1 MAYVAASAVTGMS
14 VQVLSQGGTPNS
26 DCARFLIYGTYTAAD
41 FYLRFGAT
49 VNTTTGAETTA
60 GIAFKPG
67 KVVVINTT
75 QNTMGIW
82 YLDDTT
88 NLANSGFTVVGS
100 TGAYTAVAKGSA
112 GVSMDGGKLQ
122 FDVSACCP
130 ITDNDECIIEL
141 YRG

>member
-1 MAYVAASAVTGMS
+1 MAYVAASAVSGMS

-26 DCARFLIYGTYTAAD
+26 DCMRLLIYGTYTAAD

-49 VNTTTGAETTA
+49 VSSTGTETTA
-60 GIAFKPG
+60 GIAFVPG
-67 KVVVINTT
+67 KVRILNTT
-75 QNTMGIW
+75 DGTIGEW

-88 NLANSGFTVVGS
+88 NLANSGFTQVAAGDK
-100 TGAYTAVAKGSA
+100 TMVAKASA
-112 GVSMDGGKLQ
+112 GVSLDGGKLQ

>member
-14 VQVLSQGGTPNS
+14 VQVLSQGGTPNA
-26 DCARFLIYGTYTAAD
+26 DCVRLLIYGTYTAAD
-41 FYLRFGAT
+41 FYLKASDGVLFQ
-49 VNTTTGAETTA
+49 
-60 GIAFKPG
+60 PG
-67 KVVVINTT
+67 KVRIYNTT
-75 QNTMGIW
+75 DATVSEW

-88 NLANSGFTVVGS
+88 NLTNSGYTQVAAGDK
-100 TGAYTAVAKGSA
+100 TAVAKGSA

-122 FDVSACCP
+122 FDVSACL

>member
-14 VQVLSQGGTPNS
+14 VQVLSQGGTPNT
-26 DCARFLIYGTYTAAD
+26 DIVRLLIYGTSTAAD

-49 VNTTTGAETTA
+49 VSSTGTETTP

-67 KVVVINTT
+67 KVRILNTT
-75 QNTMGIW
+75 DGTTGEW
-82 YLDDTT
+82 YLDDVT
-88 NLANSGFTVVGS
+88 NMANSGFTQVAAGDKTMVVK
-100 TGAYTAVAKGSA
+100 ANA

-130 ITDNDECIIEL
+130 ITDNDVCIIEL

>member
-1 MAYVAASAVTGMS
+1 MAYVAASAVSGMS

-26 DCARFLIYGTYTAAD
+26 DVVRMLVYGTYTAAD
-41 FYLRFGAT
+41 FYLMAT
-49 VNTTTGAETTA
+49 DGVV
-60 GIAFKPG
+60 FQPG
-67 KVVVINTT
+67 KVRILNTT
-75 QNTMGIW
+75 DGTVGEW

-88 NLANSGFTVVGS
+88 NLSNSGFTQVAAGDK
-100 TGAYTAVAKGSA
+100 TMVAKGSA
-112 GVSMDGGKLQ
+112 GVSWDAGKLN

>member
-1 MAYVAASAVTGMS
+1 MAYVAASAVSGMS

-26 DCARFLIYGTYTAAD
+26 DIVRLLIYGTYTAAD

-49 VNTTTGAETTA
+49 VNTTTGAETTP
-60 GIAFKPG
+60 GIAFVPG
-67 KVVVINTT
+67 KVRILNTT
-75 QNTMGIW
+75 DGTVGEW

-88 NLANSGFTVVGS
+88 NLANSGFTQVAAGDK
-100 TGAYTAVAKGSA
+100 TMVAKASA
-112 GVSMDGGKLQ
+112 GVFVDGGQLQ

>member
-1 MAYVAASAVTGMS
+1 MAYVAASAVSGMS
-14 VQVLSQGGTPNS
+14 VQVLSQGGIPNT
-26 DCARFLIYGTYTAAD
+26 DIVRLLIYGTYTAAD

-49 VNTTTGAETTA
+49 VSSTGTETTP

-67 KVVVINTT
+67 KVRILNTT
-75 QNTMGIW
+75 QGTCGEW
-82 YLDDTT
+82 YLDDVT
-88 NLANSGFTVVGS
+88 NLANSG
-100 TGAYTAVAKGSA
+100 YTQVAAGDKTMVAKGSA

-130 ITDNDECIIEL
+130 ITSNDVCIIEL

>member
-14 VQVLSQGGTPNS
+14 VQVLSQGGTPNA
-26 DCARFLIYGTYTAAD
+26 DCMRLLIYGTYTAAD

-49 VNTTTGAETTA
+49 VNTSTGAETTP

-67 KVVVINTT
+67 KVRILNTT
-75 QNTMGIW
+75 QGTVGEW

-88 NLANSGFTVVGS
+88 NMAISGYTQVIAGDKTRVVK
-100 TGAYTAVAKGSA
+100 ASA
-112 GVSMDGGKLQ
+112 GVSMDGGRLQ

-130 ITDNDECIIEL
+130 ITSNDVCIIEL

>member
-1 MAYVAASAVTGMS
+1 MAYVAASAVSGMS
-14 VQVLSQGGTPNS
+14 VQVLSQGGTPNA
-26 DCARFLIYGTYTAAD
+26 DCVRLLIYGTYTAAD

-49 VNTTTGAETTA
+49 VNTSTGAETTP

-67 KVVVINTT
+67 KVVIMNTS
-75 QNTMGIW
+75 QGTMGVW

-88 NLANSGFTVVGS
+88 NLVNSG
-100 TGAYTAVAKGSA
+100 YTQVAAGDKTPVAKANA
-112 GVSMDGGKLQ
+112 GVIMDGGQLQ

-130 ITDNDECIIEL
+130 ITSNDECIIEL